1 MTDNFPFPVS
11 NEGATSPCELR
22 DSEHSCRL
30 PVSLRQVLKRLQ
42 SWVACKTWAPNGT
55 PYPRSVQGERH
66 VKCCSVQWHKCSA
79 NRFTPAQLVT
89 WVKPL
94 LFFLFFSRWW
104 VTVGFCAPQ
113 SVSVFPFFFLLVLW
127 GPLICRWALTGG
139 GLSRWRASVFIMDDC
154 DLGDHHHKINDDL
167 RAYSRLMKC

>member
-89 WVKPL
+89 WVSP
-94 LFFLFFSRWW
+94 
-104 VTVGFCAPQ
+104 
-113 SVSVFPFFFLLVLW
+113 PFFFCFF
-127 GPLICRWALTGG
+127 PGG
-139 GLSRWRASVFIMDDC
+139 GLLWGFVHHRVFLCFPFSSSWSCGDPWYVAGPWREAAWVDEGQVCLSWMIVILVIIITRSMM
-154 DLGDHHHKINDDL
+154 I
-167 RAYSRLMKC
+167 

>member
-11 NEGATSPCELR
+11 NEGATPPCELR

-66 VKCCSVQWHKCSA
+66 VKCCSVQWHECSA

-89 WVKPL
+89 WVSPP
-94 LFFLFFSRWW
+94 FFLVFFQ
-104 VTVGFCAPQ
+104 VVGYCGVLCTTECFC
-113 SVSVFPFFFLLVLW
+113 VFLFLPLGLVGTLDISLGLDGRRPEW
-127 GPLICRWALTGG
+127 MKGKSQVCLSSMIVILLIIITRSML
-139 GLSRWRASVFIMDDC
+139 I
-154 DLGDHHHKINDDL
+154 
-167 RAYSRLMKC
+167 